1 MTYVPPRRTAA
12 VSENLRDP
20 AGTAVALLVGIAIG
34 LVLAAP
40 MLPGRDA
47 LPRAD
52 FSVGPV
58 GGYLLIGV
66 LLITAIPICIT
77 VLYLFFVEVD
87 T

>member
-1 MTYVPPRRTAA
+1 

-20 AGTAVALLVGIAIG
+20 AGTTVALLVGIGIG
-34 LVLAAP
+34 IVLAAP
-40 MLPGRDA
+40 ILPGRDA
-47 LPRAD
+47 LPAAD
-52 FSVGPV
+52 FTVGPV
-58 GGYLLIGV
+58 GGYLLVGV